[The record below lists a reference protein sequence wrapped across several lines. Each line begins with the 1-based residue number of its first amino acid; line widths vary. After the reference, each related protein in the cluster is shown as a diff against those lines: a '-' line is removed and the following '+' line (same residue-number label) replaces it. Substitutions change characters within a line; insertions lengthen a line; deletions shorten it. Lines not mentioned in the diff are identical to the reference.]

1 MSGGIAVAIPDKF
14 IVLVGAITAALI
26 AGIVSL
32 VNMMIAKDQKITEFR
47 RAWINSVREQ
57 VAKMVA
63 HATTLPFA
71 GRLSD
76 YADSKSMPVQATGG
90 DLVSEQV
97 DRMLDLAKQKSELMD
112 AYNKVLLF
120 LNPAENKKL
129 VSQLAA
135 LASAGT
141 IGSKTDQSKINALAG
156 DLLTETQVM
165 LKKEWKR
172 VKRGEW
178 VYRSTKYT
186 IAALVLVMLGMS
198 LYLWKTGNLFPDAV
212 TSKAASGGQ
221 AAPSQAN
228 PPTTTQH

>member
-47 RAWINSVREQ
+47 QAWINSVREQ

-71 GRLSD
+71 GRLID
-76 YADSKSMPVQATGG
+76 YADSKSKPVQSMGE
-90 DLVSEQV
+90 DPVSEQV

-120 LNPAENKKL
+120 LNPAENRKL

-141 IGSKTDQSKINALAG
+141 IGSKTDQSKINALAC

-186 IAALVLVMLGMS
+186 IAALVLVLLGTS
-198 LYLWKTGNLFPDAV
+198 LYL
-212 TSKAASGGQ
+212 
-221 AAPSQAN
+221 
-228 PPTTTQH
+228 

>member
-47 RAWINSVREQ
+47 QAWINSVREQ

-71 GRLSD
+71 GRLID

-97 DRMLDLAKQKSELMD
+97 DRMLDLTKQKSELMD

-141 IGSKTDQSKINALAG
+141 IGSKTDQSKINALAD

-186 IAALVLVMLGMS
+186 IAALVLVLLGMS
-198 LYLWKTGNLFPDAV
+198 LYLWITGNLFPDAV
-212 TSKAASGGQ
+212 TSKAASAGQ

-228 PPTTTQH
+228 PPSTTQH